1 MAGGS
6 REAAAEQVLH
16 PRVEIQSQ
24 VSHDESARVQDGVLV
39 GETDTLGLIEAKSSQ
54 ARRLCYHNQVTRT
67 LIAITLRLGRFL
79 RPNFPLDT
87 STTYIVEIQTEIVDY
102 DSAQTDKT

>member
-24 VSHDESARVQDGVLV
+24 VSHDESARVQDGALL
-39 GETDTLGLIEAKSSQ
+39 GERACTDSLGLIEAKSSQ
-54 ARRLCYHNQVTRT
+54 ARRLCHRDYVTGT
-67 LIAITLRLGRFL
+67 FSLRLAAL
-79 RPNFPLDT
+79 CHTILDGT
-87 STTYIVEIQTEIVDY
+87 RL
-102 DSAQTDKT
+102 

>member
-24 VSHDESARVQDGVLV
+24 VSHDESARVQDGVLF
-39 GETDTLGLIEAKSSQ
+39 GEGAWTDTLGLIEVKSSQ
-54 ARRLCYHNQVTRT
+54 ARRVCHVTGKFY
-67 LIAITLRLGRFL
+67 LRLATAALYGYAVTSGTGR
-79 RPNFPLDT
+79 
-87 STTYIVEIQTEIVDY
+87 S
-102 DSAQTDKT
+102 

>member
-54 ARRLCYHNQVTRT
+54 ARRLCHRDHVTGT
-67 LIAITLRLGRFL
+67 FSLRLAAL
-79 RPNFPLDT
+79 CHTIPQEMATTLDKYIDP
-87 STTYIVEIQTEIVDY
+87 ST
-102 DSAQTDKT
+102 ARW